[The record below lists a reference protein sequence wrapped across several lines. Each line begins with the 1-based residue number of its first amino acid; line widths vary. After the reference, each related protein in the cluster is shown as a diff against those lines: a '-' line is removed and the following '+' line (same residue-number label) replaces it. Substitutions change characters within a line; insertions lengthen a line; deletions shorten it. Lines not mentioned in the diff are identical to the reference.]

1 MPTTVTAAAG
11 TTEATLFLAVPHL
24 PPGPPGTPTM
34 GAMTRSNALGEFLRA
49 RRAATRPDSVG
60 MPSGGRRRVPGLHRD
75 EVAVLANMS
84 TDYYVRLEQGR
95 ERNPSDEVLVALAR
109 VFGLEG
115 DGLEHLRRLTD
126 ARHRQSEAE
135 QVSAGTRR
143 LLDLW
148 RETPALVQNTCGDAL
163 AYNQLAG
170 AIHPSL
176 ARDRN

>member
-60 MPSGGRRRVPGLHRD
+60 LPAGGRRRVPGLRRD
-75 EVAVLANMS
+75 EVAVLAGVS

-95 ERNPSDEVLVALAR
+95 ERHPSAEDIIALGRVFDLDGDAVAHLHRLAR
-109 VFGLEG
+109 PQHSVLE
-115 DGLEHLRRLTD
+115 
-126 ARHRQSEAE
+126 
-135 QVSAGTRR
+135 
-143 LLDLW
+143 
-148 RETPALVQNTCGDAL
+148 
-163 AYNQLAG
+163 
-170 AIHPSL
+170 
-176 ARDRN
+176 